1 MYSAI
6 SDPPTYMPHRRLE
19 FSGTTRNSLELSG
32 TFQNNPEPSR
42 ILGKQEQL
50 EMLHPAAVSPRSW
63 ELKLVGD
70 PIQKLA
76 SK

>member
-6 SDPPTYMPHRRLE
+6 SDPPAYVPHRRLE

-32 TFQNNPEPSR
+32 TFQNPEPSR

-50 EMLHPAAVSPRSW
+50 ELLHPAAVSPRSW
-63 ELKLVGD
+63 ELKLMGD
-70 PIQKLA
+70 HIQKPA